1 MTPGE
6 EVLFNARMRKEMAG
20 LEDKAMR
27 AEGLNPKRKR
37 KSGVKWAPLLGI
49 MFAMVVLS
57 VTLMH
62 FTMRFI
68 LGVAP

>member
-20 LEDKAMR
+20 LEDNAMR

-37 KSGVKWAPLLGI
+37 RSGIKWAPLLGVLI
-49 MFAMVVLS
+49 AMVFS
-57 VTLMH
+57 VALMH
-62 FTMRFI
+62 LATRFI

>member
-20 LEDKAMR
+20 LEDNAMR

-37 KSGVKWAPLLGI
+37 RGGIKWAPLLGI
-49 MFAMVVLS
+49 LIAMVFS
-57 VTLMH
+57 VVLMH
-62 FTMRFI
+62 IGMRFI
-68 LGVAP
+68 LEVAP

>member
-20 LEDKAMR
+20 LEDNAMR

-37 KSGVKWAPLLGI
+37 KSGIKWAPLLGI
-49 MFAMVVLS
+49 LLAMVVLS
-57 VTLMH
+57 VALMH

>member
-6 EVLFNARMRKEMAG
+6 KILFEARMRKELDG

-37 KSGVKWAPLLGI
+37 RSGIKWAPLLGVLI
-49 MFAMVVLS
+49 AMVFS
-57 VTLMH
+57 VALMH
-62 FTMRFI
+62 LAMRFI

>member
-20 LEDKAMR
+20 LEDNAMR

-37 KSGVKWAPLLGI
+37 KSGIKWAPLLGI
-49 MFAMVVLS
+49 LIAMAFS
-57 VTLMH
+57 VALMH
-62 FTMRFI
+62 FSMRFI